1 MERGTGNE
9 EAARVAAENEMQK
22 RTPERIVEDFEKE
35 GYVREGEHMHAIVHE
50 TPITRTLKEE
60 KHWAGGEWQEI
71 GEIRCGNL
79 TTPSEAQERPPSKT
93 DPVYDRLIEAGYR
106 VAMNYGPAEST
117 DELDV
122 FIYTIYKL

>member
-1 MERGTGNE
+1 MERGIGNE
-9 EAARVAAENEMQK
+9 EAARVAAENEVQR
-22 RTPERIVEDFEKE
+22 RTVERIVEDFEKK
-35 GYVREGEHMHAIVHE
+35 GYIREGEHMRAIVHE

-60 KHWAGGEWQEI
+60 KHWAGGEWREI

-79 TTPSEAQERPPSKT
+79 TNPPEGLERAPSNT

-106 VAMNYGPAEST
+106 VAMNYDPAEST

-122 FIYTIYKL
+122 FIYTIYKP